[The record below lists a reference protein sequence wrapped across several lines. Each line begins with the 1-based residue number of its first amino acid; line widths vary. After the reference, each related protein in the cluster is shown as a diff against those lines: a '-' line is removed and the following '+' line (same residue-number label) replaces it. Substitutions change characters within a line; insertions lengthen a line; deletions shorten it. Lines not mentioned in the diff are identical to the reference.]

1 MGLNTFKWFTEMT
14 GNLQNDVTPVFGLT
28 RSQLIP
34 IISNAVPNE
43 MLESFDISIEHQVQ
57 GYYGYQAEKII
68 PTFTYTTATGNAGK
82 ITIFIKK
89 FYRKGPA
96 EAHNY
101 VLLEKYQAPIPRMY
115 GTLTD
120 ADKREILFLEYLVP
134 ITDNEKFLSDADQF
148 HQFIDLAAHFNAIQL
163 SQEFADQL
171 SNLDISRRLIG
182 ADPILNKI
190 WSLACKGE
198 LGDTL
203 RQFCSGSKDKLR
215 QLQMLTKQMI
225 EPIERM
231 ELGLSHTDFYPENTG
246 WRRETGELLMLDL
259 EFAGLAPKF
268 FDVAGWIGAP
278 DDIQPRC
285 GQRRE
290 LAQYYLEQYARYGG
304 SPVSLEQFLDETYT
318 LWMAGELRM
327 LGWSL
332 NRAIDG
338 QVDWTN
344 DREEGQRLCRD
355 GLYKVLNDLLQG
367 AKSGEGYAGSS
378 V

>member
-1 MGLNTFKWFTEMT
+1 MVYEMT
-14 GNLQNDVTPVFGLT
+14 ENLQNDVTPVFGLT

-34 IISNAVPNE
+34 IISNAVLNE
-43 MLESFDISIEHQVQ
+43 TVESFDISIEHQVQ

-101 VLLEKYQAPIPRMY
+101 VLLEKHQAPIPRMY

-120 ADKREILFLEYLVP
+120 VDQREILFLEYLVP
-134 ITDNEKFLSDADQF
+134 IADNEKFLSDADQF

-171 SNLDISRRLIG
+171 SNLDISNRLIG
-182 ADPILNKI
+182 AGSVLNKI

-198 LGDTL
+198 LGNTL
-203 RQFCSGSKDKLR
+203 RQFCSSSEDKLK
-215 QLQMLTKQMI
+215 QLQMLIKRLI

-231 ELGLSHTDFYPENTG
+231 ELGLSHTDFYSENTG
-246 WRRETGELLMLDL
+246 WRWKTGELLMIDL
-259 EFAGLAPKF
+259 EFVGFAPKF

-285 GQRRE
+285 CQRRE

-304 SPVSLEQFLDETYT
+304 FPMTLEQFLDEVHT

-332 NRAIDG
+332 GRAVDG

-344 DREEGQRLCRD
+344 DQEEGQRLYRD

-367 AKSGEGYAGSS
+367 AKFEEGYAGSS
-378 V
+378 I